1 MKYKLDLK
9 TAKADG
15 DDNVEL
21 TALRYAAR
29 ALTGCSIDGYTGWL
43 RGGSLPRHSRDSRR
57 AQKKYEA
64 VIPQEAP
71 IQLSKETIQGGST
84 GMQITQSKAGRV
96 LNSIAEKAGLDV
108 QEVANNPPTRYM
120 NGSKAKGKRS
130 TKRHRFIGMW
140 SFDDLM
146 KVANVVS
153 DAIDLF
159 MDKTRSKEQKAW
171 LVKRACGKRKRT

>member
-1 MKYKLDLK
+1 MERI
-9 TAKADG
+9 AH
-15 DDNVEL
+15 
-21 TALRYAAR
+21 
-29 ALTGCSIDGYTGWL
+29 WL
-43 RGGSLPRHSRDSRR
+43 SASGVSWTSS
-57 AQKKYEA
+57 EA
-64 VIPQEAP
+64 VP
-71 IQLSKETIQGGST
+71 TGSERELESGIDRSSST
-84 GMQITQSKAGRV
+84 SKAGRV

-108 QEVANNPPTRYM
+108 QKVANNPPTRYM

-171 LVKRACGKRKRT
+171 LVKRVCGKRKRT